1 MMSSPT
7 SNNTGSAF
15 HADLLNSWSA
25 QNKESNLPRFQFDD
39 TYTAG
44 TSTRFLTK
52 ASYLNIENINFGY
65 SLPRTMLSKAHING
79 LRLYLQA
86 QNVFYWSKRRGFDP
100 RQTYSGNTDAT
111 NYSPMRT
118 ISAGVKLTF

>member
-65 SLPRTMLSKAHING
+65 SLPRTLLSKAQING
-79 LRLYLQA
+79 IRLYLQA

>member
-1 MMSSPT
+1 MSSPT

-65 SLPRTMLSKAHING
+65 SLPRTLLSKAQING
-79 LRLYLQA
+79 IRLYLQA

>member
-1 MMSSPT
+1 
-7 SNNTGSAF
+7 
-15 HADLLNSWSA
+15 
-25 QNKESNLPRFQFDD
+25 LPRFQFDD

-65 SLPRTMLSKAHING
+65 SLPKTLLSKAQING
-79 LRLYLQA
+79 LRLYVQA

>member
-1 MMSSPT
+1 MSSPT

>member
-65 SLPRTMLSKAHING
+65 SLPRTLLSKAQING

-86 QNVFYWSKRRGFDP
+86 QNVFYWSKRRGYDP

>member
-65 SLPRTMLSKAHING
+65 SLPRTLLSKAQING